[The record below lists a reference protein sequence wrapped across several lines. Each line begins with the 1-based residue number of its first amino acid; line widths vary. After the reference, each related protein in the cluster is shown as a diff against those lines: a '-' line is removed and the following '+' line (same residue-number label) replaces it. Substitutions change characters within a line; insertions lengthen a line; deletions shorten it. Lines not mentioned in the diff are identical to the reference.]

1 MTDFSDFDYVEFFT
15 DIADT
20 DVQERC
26 HAAIE
31 KAIIDEIGEL
41 KAIEQ
46 FAEYHG
52 LIASESELSEQ
63 FEEIDEDWL
72 EKMDSQ
78 GDQVAISEAFS
89 NWKDSLCKDDLLHS
103 KQYHEY
109 CYVGKYAKD

>member
-1 MTDFSDFDYVEFFT
+1 MTSFSDFDYVEFFT

-41 KAIEQ
+41 EAIEQ

-52 LIASESELSEQ
+52 LIESEAELSER
-63 FEEIDEDWL
+63 FDNENADWVR
-72 EKMDSQ
+72 DNAPQRRS
-78 GDQVAISEAFS
+78 GGNS
-89 NWKDSLCKDDLLHS
+89 
-103 KQYHEY
+103 
-109 CYVGKYAKD
+109 